1 MNKGYFPVIR
11 TLLSFVLAVVIAG
24 AQQSSDAKA
33 TNHQTGSSSELPSV
47 KSAASAVKPEDP
59 VITIS
64 GICEG
69 NLAKAASSS
78 GCTTKITRDQFEK
91 LITALGTSG
100 QPVPAEGRQQLA
112 QTWVDLLA
120 YQKAASASGM
130 ESSPEFKA
138 LMELIRL
145 RTLSEIYR
153 RNLQAKYRTPSAQDI
168 DDYYSQNPTN
178 FTSIKLSRILI
189 PRKNPAAAN
198 REEYEKRALQ
208 VANDLQ
214 DRAAKGEDFSRL
226 QKEGYDTLGL
236 ISPPATDLG
245 IRRKASLLTEEQ
257 DEVFSMSEGGVSKV
271 EQEPYSF
278 VIYKIESKRL
288 LSKEEVKDEI
298 SREIS
303 KQRLEKAYKEIT
315 SAVHSEFN
323 QEYFAPPPPGNPT
336 VTSPALL
343 QSSSQAH

>member
-1 MNKGYFPVIR
+1 MIR
-11 TLLSFVLAVVIAG
+11 ILLTFVLAAAIAG
-24 AQQSSDAKA
+24 AQQSPDANSTK
-33 TNHQTGSSSELPSV
+33 HQTGSASQLPSV
-47 KSAASAVKPEDP
+47 KSAAPAVQPEDP

-64 GICEG
+64 GVCGE
-69 NLAKAASSS
+69 NSAKHANSS
-78 GCTTKITRDQFEK
+78 GCTTKITREQFEK
-91 LITALGTSG
+91 LIAALALSG
-100 QPVPAEGRQQLA
+100 QPVPAGGRQQLA

-120 YQKAASASGM
+120 YEKAASATGM
-130 ESSPEFKA
+130 ENSPEFQG

-153 RNLQAKYRTPSAQDI
+153 RNLQMKFRTPSTQDI

-208 VANDLQ
+208 VANDLRE
-214 DRAAKGEDFSRL
+214 RAAKGEDFSQL
-226 QKEGYDTLGL
+226 QKEGYVTLGL
-236 ISPPATDLG
+236 ITPPATDLG

-257 DEVFSMSEGGVSKV
+257 DEVFSVSEGGVSKV

-278 VIYKIESKRL
+278 VIYKIESKQL
-288 LSKEEVKDEI
+288 LSKEEVTDEI

-315 SAVHSEFN
+315 SAVHPEFN
-323 QEYFAPPPPGNPT
+323 QQYFAPAPPVNPP
-336 VTSPALL
+336 VTAPSVL

>member
-1 MNKGYFPVIR
+1 MIR
-11 TLLSFVLAVVIAG
+11 ILFSFVLAAAIAG
-24 AQQSSDAKA
+24 AQQSSDANS
-33 TNHQTGSSSELPSV
+33 T
-47 KSAASAVKPEDP
+47 AAPVVKPEDP

-64 GICEG
+64 GVCEG
-69 NLAKAASSS
+69 NSAKSTNSS
-78 GCTTKITRDQFEK
+78 GCTTKITREQFEK
-91 LITALGTSG
+91 LTAGLALSG
-100 QPVPAEGRQQLA
+100 QPVAAGGRQQLA

-120 YQKAASASGM
+120 YEKAVSATGM
-130 ESSPEFKA
+130 ENSPEFQG

-153 RNLQAKYRTPSAQDI
+153 RNLQTKNRTPSAQDI
-168 DDYYSQNPTN
+168 DDYYRQNPTN
-178 FTSIKLSRILI
+178 FTSLRLSRILI

-198 REEYEKRALQ
+198 REEYERRALQ
-208 VANDLQ
+208 VANDLRE
-214 DRAAKGEDFSRL
+214 RAAKGEDFSQL

-288 LSKEEVKDEI
+288 LSSEEVRDEI

-303 KQRLEKAYKEIT
+303 KQRLEKAFREIT
-315 SAVHSEFN
+315 SAVHPEFN
-323 QEYFAPPPPGNPT
+323 QQYFTPASPVNSPS
-336 VTSPALL
+336 TSPAVL
-343 QSSSQAH
+343 QSSQTH